1 MRILY
6 IVNVYP
12 RLTQT
17 FIDDQ
22 MSGMLKLGH
31 DVEIMSLKKPEG
43 YLARYEQALLERTTY
58 LEKIP
63 KQYFRRIRRVA
74 ELFRSQKGPNN
85 LRVLYRSVNIF
96 KYGRQAM
103 SLHLCFLALLC
114 MNKKPYDIIHCQFG
128 TISPIAIRLRDI
140 GALQGKIVTSI
151 RGFDIG
157 RITKDIAGIYK
168 ELPVKVDL
176 FLPVC
181 SALKEQLLKIGCP
194 AQHIIVMY
202 GGINYKEIPFST
214 KLPNNGMP
222 VRILSVGRL
231 VEKKGFTYAIQA
243 VRNVIQSGEKVEYK
257 IIGDGVLFEEL
268 SGMIRELNI
277 EKYVTI
283 VGWKTHREVIE
294 QLQVSDLLLAP
305 SITTESGN
313 IEGIP
318 NILKEAMA
326 AGLPVI
332 STQHSG
338 IPELIEDGTS
348 GFIVPERDAG
358 AIAGKIFYLIKN
370 RGVWKDLSINGRK
383 MIENKFDTDKQNH
396 YLDKVYSTLV
406 YN

>member
-12 RLTQT
+12 LLTQT

-22 MSGMLKLGH
+22 ISGMLKRGH
-31 DVEIMSLKKPEG
+31 DVEIISLKKPKEN
-43 YLARYEQALLERTTY
+43 LARHEQALLNRTTY

-63 KQYFRRIRRVA
+63 KQYFKRIIRVT
-74 ELFRSQKGPNN
+74 ELFHSQKGRKN
-85 LRVLYRSVNIF
+85 LRLLYWSMNFF
-96 KYGRQAM
+96 KYGREAI
-103 SLHLCFLALLC
+103 SLHLSFLALLC

-128 TISPIAIRLRDI
+128 TIAPIAIRLRDI
-140 GALQGKIVTSI
+140 GALKGKIVTSI
-151 RGFDIG
+151 RGFDLGQI
-157 RITKDIAGIYK
+157 IKDITGDYK
-168 ELPVKVDL
+168 ELPLKVDL

-243 VRNVIQSGEKVEYK
+243 IRTVIQSGEKIEYK

-283 VGWKTHREVIE
+283 VGWKTHREVIG
-294 QLQVSDLLLAP
+294 QLQLSDLLLAP

-338 IPELIEDGTS
+338 IPELIEDGKS

-370 RGVWKDLSINGRK
+370 RSVWKDLSINGRK

-396 YLDKVYSTLV
+396 YLDKIYSTLV